1 MAHAYYSDNPMRTIR
16 ITLAL
21 FTLFST
27 YAHSSEDCDVLAS
40 LEADPNSVS
49 SPVAFNDINSSAVI
63 YACSKAIM
71 RNDEHQ
77 PRFLLHR
84 ARGYLKGGESDKAL
98 LDLEQSH
105 NLGYPAATFGLATAY
120 FLGDDVAQDLG
131 KARQLFIDSFEHGVS
146 WSALGLSMLYRNE
159 MYEDYD
165 LEKAIKWEARF
176 KDEY

>member
-1 MAHAYYSDNPMRTIR
+1 MRITNL
-16 ITLAL
+16 TLAL
-21 FTLFST
+21 FTFFST
-27 YAHSSEDCDVLAS
+27 YAYACANEACDILAS
-40 LEADPNSVS
+40 LEADPSSVAT
-49 SPVAFNDINSSAVI
+49 PVAFNDINSSAVI
-63 YACSKAIM
+63 YACSKAIL
-71 RNDEHQ
+71 RNDEHK

-98 LDLEQSH
+98 FDLEQSH

-165 LEKAIKWEARF
+165 IEKAKKWEAKF
-176 KDEY
+176 KVEY

>member
-1 MAHAYYSDNPMRTIR
+1 MGFKTV
-16 ITLAL
+16 
-21 FTLFST
+21 F
-27 YAHSSEDCDVLAS
+27 EDCDILAS
-40 LEADPNSVS
+40 LEADPSSVAT
-49 SPVAFNDINSSAVI
+49 PVPFNDINSSEVI
-63 YACSKAIM
+63 YACSKAIV
-71 RNDEHQ
+71 RNDEHR

-105 NLGYPAATFGLATAY
+105 DLGYPAATFGLATAY
-120 FLGDDVAQDLG
+120 FLGDDVTQDLDT
-131 KARQLFIDSFEHGVS
+131 ARQLFIDSFEHGVS

>member
-1 MAHAYYSDNPMRTIR
+1 MRTIR

-21 FTLFST
+21 LASFST
-27 YAHSSEDCDVLAS
+27 YAYSSEDCDILAS
-40 LEADPNSVS
+40 LEADPSSVAT
-49 SPVAFNDINSSAVI
+49 PVAFNDINSSAVI
-63 YACSKAIM
+63 YACSKAIA
-71 RNDEHQ
+71 RIDEHQ

-120 FLGDDVAQDLG
+120 FLGDDVAQDLD
-131 KARQLFIDSFEHGVS
+131 KARQLFILSYENGVL
-146 WSALGLSMLYRNE
+146 WSAQGLSLLYGNE

-165 LEKAIKWEARF
+165 LEKAKKWEARF
-176 KDEY
+176 KDGY

>member
-1 MAHAYYSDNPMRTIR
+1 MRTIW

-21 FTLFST
+21 FTSFSA
-27 YAHSSEDCDVLAS
+27 YAYSLEDCDILAS
-40 LEADPNSVS
+40 LEADPSSVAT
-49 SPVAFNDINSSAVI
+49 PVPFNDINSSEVI
-63 YACSKAIM
+63 YACSKAIV
-71 RNDEHQ
+71 RNDEHR

-84 ARGYLKGGESDKAL
+84 ARGYLKAGESDKAL
-98 LDLEQSH
+98 FDLEQSH

>member
-1 MAHAYYSDNPMRTIR
+1 MRTMR

-21 FTLFST
+21 LASLST
-27 YAHSSEDCDVLAS
+27 YAHSSEDCDILAS

-49 SPVAFNDINSSAVI
+49 SPIAFDDINSSAVI

-71 RNDEHQ
+71 RNDEHK

-98 LDLEQSH
+98 LDLKQSH

-120 FLGDDVAQDLG
+120 FLGDDVAQDLN
-131 KARQLFIDSFEHGVS
+131 KARQFFILSYENGVL
-146 WSALGLSMLYRNE
+146 WSAQGLSLLYGNE

-165 LEKAIKWEARF
+165 LEKAKKWEARS

>member
-1 MAHAYYSDNPMRTIR
+1 MRTIR

-98 LDLEQSH
+98 LDLEKSH

>member
-1 MAHAYYSDNPMRTIR
+1 MDGYLWLMGTIR

-21 FTLFST
+21 LASFST
-27 YAHSSEDCDVLAS
+27 YAYSSEDCDILAS

-63 YACSKAIM
+63 YACSKAIT
-71 RNDEHQ
+71 RNDEHK

-84 ARGYLKGGESDKAL
+84 ARGYLKGGESNKAI

-120 FLGDDVAQDLG
+120 FLGDDVTQDLN
-131 KARQLFIDSFEHGVS
+131 KAKQLFIHAYEHGVL
-146 WSALGLSMLYRNE
+146 WSALGLSMLYSNE

-165 LEKAIKWEARF
+165 LEKAKKWETRF
-176 KDEY
+176 KDES